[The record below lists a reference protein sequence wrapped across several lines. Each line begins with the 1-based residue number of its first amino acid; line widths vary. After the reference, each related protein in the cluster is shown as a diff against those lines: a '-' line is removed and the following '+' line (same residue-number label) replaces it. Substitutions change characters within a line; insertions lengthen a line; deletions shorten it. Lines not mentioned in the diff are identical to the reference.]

1 MERVQSFLGLKQEVT
16 EKYFYFNSSKGFP
29 CLMKS
34 ETRTSP
40 HCLGRTKGRVHPYIS
55 PHTVDH
61 LRKFYRP
68 YNIKFYQM
76 TGIDFGW
83 S

>member
-1 MERVQSFLGLKQEVT
+1 MERVQTFLGLKKEIT

-34 ETRTSP
+34 ETRISP
-40 HCLGRTKGRVHPYIS
+40 HCLGRTKGRVHPIIS
-55 PHTVDH
+55 RDTVDH
-61 LRKFYRP
+61 LRQFYRP